1 MGTYLLAEFSTP
13 GKLIEA
19 TKKTRE
25 LGFADLDT
33 YSPFPL
39 HHGSEAL
46 GLTFSW
52 VPTIALCGGLTG
64 IATGYG
70 LQWWTSTQA
79 YAINVGNRLLHSAP
93 AFIPI
98 TFELGI
104 LFTALSIFFGLLAL
118 SRLPQPYHPVFECE
132 AFRSASTHGYWLS
145 VGTEEVEKRESL
157 SKQLTEWGA
166 TQVSAVTEST
176 R

>member
-1 MGTYLLAEFSTP
+1 MRTYLLAEFDNP
-13 GKLIEA
+13 EKLLHA
-19 TKKTRE
+19 TTKTRE
-25 LGFADLDT
+25 LGFADVDT
-33 YSPFPL
+33 YSPYPL

-52 VPTIALCGGLTG
+52 VPTIAACGALTG
-64 IATGYG
+64 LISGYG
-70 LQWWTSTQA
+70 LQWWASTIA
-79 YAINVGNRLLHSAP
+79 YPINVGNRLLHSAP

-118 SRLPQPYHPVFECE
+118 SRLPQPYHPVFELE

-145 VGTEEVEKRESL
+145 VVTEETERRDNL
-157 SKQLTEWGA
+157 SQQLREWGA
-166 TQVSAVTEST
+166 TTVEAVQEPTT
-176 R
+176 